1 MLYIA
6 GMNSYNMK
14 GLTPVNAKFIIEK
27 GIKTYGL
34 TFPEGCEELNSIY
47 KEVYE
52 YMKLNE
58 ITENDFF
65 KELEKKIPNL
75 NVSPKANESFR
86 KESFEHL
93 KQTPLAMHAELIALK
108 FRLPYNRH

>member
-1 MLYIA
+1 MD
-6 GMNSYNMK
+6 SYNVK
-14 GLTPVNAKFIIEK
+14 GLTPTNAKFIIERAV
-27 GIKTYGL
+27 KTYGL
-34 TFPEGCEELNSIY
+34 AFPGGCDELNSLY

-65 KELEKKIPNL
+65 KELEKKISNL
-75 NVSPKANESFR
+75 NVSAKANESFR

-93 KQTPLAMHAELIALK
+93 KQMPLAMHAELIALK